1 MESVTIKTWR
11 NGAVGGARQTVNLFS
26 KGQQVRIPLPPP
38 NISRDSEA
46 VKQQSHK
53 LQSLVRFQVPQPNWR
68 CKKPI
73 RGLTSLQINQYC
85 LQIQSLNLDWWRSW
99 LAHMPVTHGV
109 AGSSPVQSA
118 KLSRDSEAV
127 KQQSHKL
134 QSQVRFL
141 VPQPNVPGVS
151 GYCDPQDEKQ
161 CDNYGWFQLN
171 RTSVGNTRTEPVG
184 ERVEG
189 VEVFPLK
196 EDMFTDTLQLPPRF
210 AEHLKPISSVVEHSL
225 DKRKVDGS
233 FPSLATKFQ
242 DVSSAGRAVDF

>member
-1 MESVTIKTWR
+1 MSSMCFNTHFPTLPEIVLTQSMESVTIKTWR

-118 KLSRDSEAV
+118 KYSQLA
-127 KQQSHKL
+127 QWQSIVL
-134 QSQVRFL
+134 IR
-141 VPQPNVPGVS
+141 
-151 GYCDPQDEKQ
+151 
-161 CDNYGWFQLN
+161 
-171 RTSVGNTRTEPVG
+171 R
-184 ERVEG
+184 
-189 VEVFPLK
+189 
-196 EDMFTDTLQLPPRF
+196 
-210 AEHLKPISSVVEHSL
+210 
-225 DKRKVDGS
+225 GS
-233 FPSLATKFQ
+233 MDRSHHWLPSL
-242 DVSSAGRAVDF
+242 GC